1 MSAEVGVV
9 PETVSLGPEE
19 VVRDRPFTSVEKTG
33 RDLEILRW
41 ILADVRSVVVDV
53 EEGAR
58 QLDPFQRLAW
68 RVGGLTHRLLI
79 CDVDRLRAHPGLC
92 VVGFF
97 AERRTDVDIW
107 PLEIANAEIVTE
119 FANYPGILSYGSV
132 ELPNGHWGNL
142 VLHDD
147 PVDTEFWRTSQMH
160 AKAVDTLSPQHYHNV
175 RIHNG
180 RLTAGLFNGPR
191 IRIDKTKYF
200 DYSGPGEWR
209 AERAFGPG

>member
-1 MSAEVGVV
+1 M
-9 PETVSLGPEE
+9 PEMVRLGPGDT
-19 VVRDRPFTSVEKTG
+19 VRGRPFTAVEETS
-33 RDLEILRW
+33 RDLEILNG

-58 QLDPFQRLAW
+58 EIAPFQRLAW
-68 RVGGLTHRLLI
+68 KAGGLTHRLHM
-79 CDVDRLRAHPGLC
+79 CDLERLRAHPGLC

-107 PLEIANAEIVTE
+107 PLEEANAEIVTE

-132 ELPNGHWGNL
+132 ELPGGHWGNL

-147 PVDTEFWRTSQMH
+147 PVDTEFWRTSTMH
-160 AKAVDTLSPQHYHNV
+160 AKAVETLSPQHYYNV

-180 RLTAGLFNGPR
+180 RLTAGIFEGPT

-200 DYSGPGEWR
+200 DYSGPTEWR
-209 AERAFGPG
+209 AERAFGPA